1 MEATVATMARGRLR
15 LRLSPLLMPR
25 LDTIEDTMEAMAMVD
40 TVVAMAATVDTTA
53 RGLLMPRLPL
63 MLSLAMVTT
72 AMDTVTATDTTARG
86 LLMLRP
92 SPLLMPSLAMVMDM
106 AATVATTARDLLMLR
121 PSPAM
126 DTMAM
131 DTVMDMAMAATDTA
145 VAMDTTA
152 RGPLMLSLA
161 MDTTA
166 VDMVAMDTD
175 AATDT
180 AMAMATTDK
189 KLFVM
194 QFRVQYKN

>member
-1 MEATVATMARGRLR
+1 
-15 LRLSPLLMPR
+15 
-25 LDTIEDTMEAMAMVD
+25 
-40 TVVAMAATVDTTA
+40 
-53 RGLLMPRLPL
+53 
-63 MLSLAMVTT
+63 MLSLATVTT
-72 AMDTVTATDTTARG
+72 AMDTVMDTAMVAMDMVAATDTTARG

-92 SPLLMPSLAMVMDM
+92 SPLLMPNLAMVMAMVVVMEAMAMVDTVVDM
-106 AATVATTARDLLMLR
+106 VDTVATTARDLLMLR

-126 DTMAM
+126 VTMAM

-152 RGPLMLSLA
+152 RGLLMLSPA

-166 VDMVAMDTD
+166 MDMVAMDTA

-189 KLFVM
+189 KF
-194 QFRVQYKN
+194 